1 MFKQKSLLTLGM
13 LAALLT
19 APLAMAQTH
28 TVTAQG
34 LAFNPLV
41 IKVAPGD
48 TVAWN
53 NMGTHNVE
61 MMEGLIPEGTEAF
74 RSAMS
79 EDFQHTFE
87 QEGIYVYQCTPHIGA
102 GMGGAVIV
110 GEPKNLDAVKAADV
124 SGGLKRVAGKAIS
137 EAEKM

>member
-1 MFKQKSLLTLGM
+1 MIKNKMILTLSM
-13 LAALLT
+13 LGVLFT
-19 APLAMAQTH
+19 APTAMAETH

-53 NMGTHNVE
+53 KMSTHNVE

-74 RSAMS
+74 KSEMS
-79 EDFQHTFE
+79 QDFSHTFE
-87 QEGIYVYQCTPHIGA
+87 EEGIYVYQCTPHIGA

-110 GEPKNLDAVKAADV
+110 GNPVNLDAVKAADV
-124 SGGLKRVAGKAIS
+124 SGGLKRVANKAIA
-137 EAEKM
+137 EAEGM

>member
-1 MFKQKSLLTLGM
+1 MIKHKTIVTLSM
-13 LAALLT
+13 LGALFMV
-19 APLAMAQTH
+19 PLAMAETH

-34 LAFNPLV
+34 MAFQPLV

-48 TVAWN
+48 TVAWE
-53 NMGTHNVE
+53 NMSTHNVE

-74 RSAMS
+74 KSPMS
-79 EDFQHTFE
+79 ENYRHTFE
-87 QEGIYVYQCTPHIGA
+87 EEGIYVYQCTPHIGA

-110 GEPKNLDAVKAADV
+110 GEPKNLDAVKAEDV
-124 SGGLKRVAGKAIS
+124 KGGLKRVADKAIA

>member
-1 MFKQKSLLTLGM
+1 MFKQKPLVTLSM
-13 LAALLT
+13 LGALLV
-19 APLAMAQTH
+19 APLAMAETH

-34 LAFNPLV
+34 MAFNPLV

-48 TVAWN
+48 TVAWD
-53 NMGTHNVE
+53 NMSTHNVE

-74 RSAMS
+74 KSAMS
-79 EDFQHTFE
+79 ENFQHTFE
-87 QEGIYVYQCTPHIGA
+87 EEGIYVYQCTPHIGA

-124 SGGLKRVAGKAIS
+124 KGGLKRVTDKAIA
-137 EAEKM
+137 EAEGM

>member
-1 MFKQKSLLTLGM
+1 MYKHKTLRTVTMLGAL
-13 LAALLT
+13 LAA
-19 APLAMAQTH
+19 PFAMAETH

-53 NMGTHNVE
+53 KMSTHNVE

-74 RSAMS
+74 KSEMS
-79 EDFQHTFE
+79 QDFSHTFE
-87 QEGIYVYQCTPHIGA
+87 EEGIYVYQCTPHIGA

-110 GEPKNLDAVKAADV
+110 GNPVNLDAVRAADV
-124 SGGLKRVAGKAIS
+124 SGGLKRVTDKAIA
-137 EAEKM
+137 EAEDM

>member
-1 MFKQKSLLTLGM
+1 MFKQKPLVTLSM
-13 LAALLT
+13 LGALLLS
-19 APLAMAQTH
+19 PLAMAETH

-41 IKVAPGD
+41 IKIAPGD

-53 NMGTHNVE
+53 NMNTHNVE

-74 RSAMS
+74 KSDMS
-79 EDFQHTFE
+79 QDFSHTFE
-87 QEGIYVYQCTPHIGA
+87 EEGIYVYQCTPHIGA

-124 SGGLKRVAGKAIS
+124 KGGLKRVADKAIA
-137 EAEKM
+137 EAESM

>member
-1 MFKQKSLLTLGM
+1 MIKNKTILTLSM
-13 LAALLT
+13 LGALFT
-19 APLAMAQTH
+19 APMTMAETH

-34 LAFNPLV
+34 MAFQPLV

-48 TVAWN
+48 TVAWD
-53 NMGTHNVE
+53 NMSTHNVE

-74 RSAMS
+74 KSSMS
-79 EDFQHTFE
+79 ENFQHTFE

-110 GEPKNLDAVKAADV
+110 GEPKNLDAIKGQDVK
-124 SGGLKRVAGKAIS
+124 GGLKRVADKAIA
-137 EAEKM
+137 EAEGM

>member
-1 MFKQKSLLTLGM
+1 MYKHKTLRTVTMLGAL
-13 LAALLT
+13 LAA
-19 APLAMAQTH
+19 PFAMAETH

-53 NMGTHNVE
+53 KMSTHNVE

-74 RSAMS
+74 KSEMS
-79 EDFQHTFE
+79 QDFSHTFE
-87 QEGIYVYQCTPHIGA
+87 EEGIYVYQCTPHIGA

-110 GEPKNLDAVKAADV
+110 GNPVNLDAVRAADV
-124 SGGLKRVAGKAIS
+124 SGGLKRVTDKAIA
-137 EAEKM
+137 EAEGM

>member
-1 MFKQKSLLTLGM
+1 MFKHKTLRTISM
-13 LAALLT
+13 LGALLV
-19 APLAMAQTH
+19 APLAMAETH

-53 NMGTHNVE
+53 KMSTHNVE

-74 RSAMS
+74 KSDMS
-79 EDFQHTFE
+79 QDFSHTFE
-87 QEGIYVYQCTPHIGA
+87 QEGIYLYQCTPHIGA

-110 GEPKNLDAVKAADV
+110 GEPKNLDAIKGQDV
-124 SGGLKRVAGKAIS
+124 SGGLKRVADKAIA
-137 EAEKM
+137 EAENM